1 VLVIAR
7 ADAGT
12 SDPRREEVTVRTIG
26 LLGGMSWESTA
37 EYYRLA
43 NETVRDRLGGL
54 HSARLVLHSVDFAE
68 IAALQAAG
76 RWDEAG
82 QVLGQAA
89 KGLEAAGAELVLICT
104 NTMHLVADDVQAAV
118 SIPLLHIVDSTA
130 DAVRAAGLARVGLL
144 GTRFTMEQP
153 FYRDRM
159 AGHGV
164 ELVVPEEADRAEV
177 HRVIFDELCVGVV
190 RDESREAYR
199 AAIRRL
205 VDAGAQGIV
214 LGCTEIELLVGP
226 GDSPVP
232 LFPTTRLHVEAALRA
247 AGV

>member
-1 VLVIAR
+1 M
-7 ADAGT
+7 
-12 SDPRREEVTVRTIG
+12 RTIG

-43 NETVRDRLGGL
+43 NETVRERLGGL

-76 RWDEAG
+76 QWDEAG
-82 QVLGQAA
+82 QLLGQAA

-104 NTMHLVADDVQAAV
+104 NTMHLVAEQVQAAV
-118 SIPLLHIVDSTA
+118 SIPLLHIVDTTA
-130 DAVRAAGLARVGLL
+130 DAVRAAGLGRVGLL

-159 AGHGV
+159 ARHGV

-190 RDESREAYR
+190 REESREAYR
-199 AAIRRL
+199 AAIGRL
-205 VDAGAQGIV
+205 VEAGAQGIV